1 MLFSG
6 WVDLLSTRSS
16 IRGRTSSNRQNCQRN
31 IVACQAGGEG
41 YMRTVG
47 VVTVARSDFGLL
59 RPALQEMDRRPTLRA
74 RLFVAGAHLSPA
86 HGLTV
91 REIREEGWPI
101 ALEVQTVTEDT
112 PHGIAVSMGAALMG
126 FGSGWNAHRPDA
138 ILALGDRFET
148 FCAVAA
154 AAPFRIPV
162 FHLHGGEATEGLYD
176 EAFRHAI
183 TKMSHV
189 HLVANGW
196 AAGRVRALGEEAWR
210 VRVVGAPGLDGIAE
224 FKPIPRAEAAFLPGA
239 GKFLLVV
246 WHPETLRSDPVDSVF
261 PLVGALRQIGM
272 PYLWIGP
279 GADVTWS
286 QVGDIPVVKLPD
298 GGVFHAH
305 LPRPQFWTA
314 MAHAEALVGNSSA
327 GIIEAASFGLPVVN
341 VGDRQKG
348 RLHLGSVINVPPDA
362 EAIAGAIQR
371 ATDPDLRRQFDAALG
386 GGTRRWVNPYG
397 DGHASQRIADILE
410 AEELGERLLMKRL
423 EA

>member
-1 MLFSG
+1 
-6 WVDLLSTRSS
+6 
-16 IRGRTSSNRQNCQRN
+16 
-31 IVACQAGGEG
+31 
-41 YMRTVG
+41 MRTIG
-47 VVTVARSDFGLL
+47 VVTVARSDFGCL
-59 RPALQEMDRRPTLRA
+59 RPILLEIAGRQALRA
-74 RLFVAGAHLSPA
+74 QLFVAGAHLSKA

-91 REIREEGWPI
+91 REIREEAWPI
-101 ALEVQTVTEDT
+101 ALEVQTITEDT

-189 HLVANGW
+189 HLVANEW
-196 AAGRVRALGEEAWR
+196 AGGRIRTLAEEAWR

-246 WHPETLRSDPVDSVF
+246 QHPVTLSGEPAR
-261 PLVGALRQIGM
+261 GALAISKALRRIGM
-272 PYLWIGP
+272 PFLWVGP
-279 GADVTWS
+279 GADTGWAYIAANADTPAGRYV
-286 QVGDIPVVKLPD
+286 
-298 GGVFHAH
+298 AH

-314 MAHAEALVGNSSA
+314 MAYAEALVGNSSA

-348 RLHLGSVINVPPDA
+348 RLRPKNVLDVPVEADA
-362 EAIAGAIQR
+362 IEDAIWQ
-371 ATDPDLRRQFDAALG
+371 ATHGEMKKPRLIFMD
-386 GGTRRWVNPYG
+386 NPYG
-397 DGHASQRIADILE
+397 DGHASARIADILE
-410 AEELGERLLMKRL
+410 TEELGERLLMKRL
-423 EA
+423 EV

>member
-1 MLFSG
+1 M
-6 WVDLLSTRSS
+6 RS
-16 IRGRTSSNRQNCQRN
+16 
-31 IVACQAGGEG
+31 
-41 YMRTVG
+41 VG
-47 VVTVARSDFGLL
+47 IVTVARSDFGLL
-59 RPALQEMDRRPTLRA
+59 RPVLQEMDRRPTLRA

-224 FKPIPRAEAAFLPGA
+224 FKPIPRAEAAFLPDA

-246 WHPETLRSDPVDSVF
+246 QHPVTLEGNPAR
-261 PLVGALRQIGM
+261 GALAISQALRRIGM
-272 PYLWIGP
+272 PFVWVGP
-279 GADVTWS
+279 GADTGW
-286 QVGDIPVVKLPD
+286 QMTAANADAPD
-298 GGVFHAH
+298 GRYVAH